1 MQVLDYILN
10 HLEFFVT
17 LIVFIVGAIRIIAKF
32 GNLSKEE
39 QIKQVKGFL
48 LQAVIAAEKEL
59 SSGTGRVKLS
69 KVYQE
74 FCEQMPWCARYLSYD
89 EFCKLVDETLEDMKH
104 LIESNRAIAAMVE
117 NKELEEAK

>member
-10 HLEFFVT
+10 HLEFIVT

-59 SSGTGRVKLS
+59 GSKTGKIKLS
-69 KVYQE
+69 KVYAE
-74 FCEQMPWCARYLSYD
+74 FCEAMPWCSRYLSYE

-104 LIESNRAIAAMVE
+104 LIESNQAIAGMIE
-117 NKELEEAK
+117 NKEN